1 MPRHKSPWRDIT
13 VRQLRARRAQ
23 LVRQLPDVQATL
35 YGALQHQM
43 RKCGQPGCGCAT
55 GTPHGPYTYFS
66 GRDGPQQRL
75 LYVPAAEAA
84 TVTRHVALTHQLE
97 TTLADISA
105 INLELLARGV
115 LD

>member
-1 MPRHKSPWRDIT
+1 MSSHKSPWRALT

-23 LVRQLPDVQATL
+23 LFQQLPDVQATL

-43 RKCGQPGCGCAT
+43 RKCGRPACGCAT

-66 GRDGPQQRL
+66 GRDGRRQRL
-75 LYVPAAEAA
+75 LYVPTAEAA

-105 INLELLARGV
+105 INFELLARGV